1 MTSLL
6 RLTGS
11 VALALLATGCA
22 TLNPPPPVDVLP
34 TTPPPVAATPRPSGP
49 ATGSLFHAASYRP
62 AFEDQRARMVG
73 DQVVVLIREKLDA
86 SQKSN
91 STVNRKSGTEA
102 GINALPFVGTAFT
115 DKTKLGATN
124 KNEFT
129 GTGST
134 DSANTFTGDITTT
147 VVEVLPNGHLVIAG
161 DSRSAS
167 TRTWTCCASGIGGPA
182 HPAARQPGTV
192 HPGRQ
197 RPRAGAGAAHRARP
211 RPWAGCRG
219 PSTPSLRSDPIA
231 TPYGPPARLAP
242 ARRRRRGGALLRPG
256 WGTGP
261 ARPTRADLYRLA
273 EHSRDPR
280 IRPGRLWPRP
290 ENFCRPAHRQ
300 GRPGQNA
307 GSAAGGGPI
316 AGPPRVHGAG
326 TAGSHI
332 ERAVHW

>member
-1 MTSLL
+1 MNTISHLMA
-6 RLTGS
+6 S
-11 VALALLATGCA
+11 CALATLTTGCA
-22 TLNPPPPVDVLP
+22 SLNPPPPVDVLP

-161 DSRSAS
+161 DKQIGVNENVDVLRFSG
-167 TRTWTCCASGIGGPA
+167 TVDPRTL
-182 HPAARQPGTV
+182 QPGSRVLSTQV
-192 HPGRQ
+192 GNARVQARGRGAQ
-197 RPRAGAGAAHRARP
+197 SEAQAMGWLSRAFN
-211 RPWAGCRG
+211 
-219 PSTPSLRSDPIA
+219 SITP
-231 TPYGPPARLAP
+231 
-242 ARRRRRGGALLRPG
+242 
-256 WGTGP
+256 
-261 ARPTRADLYRLA
+261 
-273 EHSRDPR
+273 
-280 IRPGRLWPRP
+280 
-290 ENFCRPAHRQ
+290 F
-300 GRPGQNA
+300 
-307 GSAAGGGPI
+307 
-316 AGPPRVHGAG
+316 
-326 TAGSHI
+326 
-332 ERAVHW
+332 